1 MEEQSGSRRTRSQA
15 APDWTV
21 QESVILINEINAV
34 ESEWGGTLPSFQKWQ
49 QIVENC
55 NSLEVNRNLNQCKR
69 QWDAL
74 LSEYKRVKNEGD
86 GGGGANVSFDIEVFR
101 AIDRC
106 VKAKGK
112 KSDSHGTA
120 AEADAVAEAQSVMD
134 TDPDSD
140 PEAQGPS
147 TKFFFEMGSKKQ
159 GQRMKRQKRIIQRLN
174 PWGYVTSGKIMLDES
189 SRNEKMNTSVNEESN
204 VETKEETLTKI
215 LRENAMHINAILEGN
230 LADDVDYRLADLKNA
245 DAVQIDFARRQGDK
259 LIDYFGKISET
270 LNLLCDLVRQ

>member
-1 MEEQSGSRRTRSQA
+1 
-15 APDWTV
+15 
-21 QESVILINEINAV
+21 
-34 ESEWGGTLPSFQKWQ
+34 
-49 QIVENC
+49 
-55 NSLEVNRNLNQCKR
+55 
-69 QWDAL
+69 
-74 LSEYKRVKNEGD
+74 
-86 GGGGANVSFDIEVFR
+86 
-101 AIDRC
+101 
-106 VKAKGK
+106 
-112 KSDSHGTA
+112 
-120 AEADAVAEAQSVMD
+120 MD